1 MPTEKFILAIDFG
14 SSGPKV
20 AIVSTHGEIIG
31 SEFEPVETLFLP
43 GGGVE
48 QRPED
53 WWQAIVRATQQLLAQ
68 KLAPV
73 DDILAVIIAS
83 LYSTT
88 VAVDRAGHPLTNAIF
103 WMDTR
108 GAPYVQEI
116 TGGLLKVEGYGL
128 RRLLAW
134 LQRTGGIPTRSG
146 KDSIAHILL
155 IRHEWP
161 EIYRQT
167 YKFLEPK
174 DYLNQRLTGKFAAT
188 YDSVNLHW
196 LTDNRDIFHIDWDAR
211 LLALSGIERAK
222 LPDLQRTL
230 DILGTI
236 APDVAAEL
244 GLPASVQVIA
254 GTTDAQS
261 SAVGSGSVRDFD
273 AHLYLGT
280 SSWISCHV
288 PFKKTDLFNNMA
300 SLPSAIPG
308 KYYIANEQECAG
320 ACLNFLRDELFYPKD
335 ELASGAPPEDIFT
348 RFDGMAAAA
357 PPGSRGVMFTPWLVG
372 ERTPV
377 EDAMI
382 RAGFHNLSMHN
393 NRRDLLR
400 AVFEGVAFN
409 FRWLLGA
416 VEPFCKRRLES
427 LNMIG
432 GGAKS
437 EAWCQIH
444 ADVLDRTIRQV
455 RDPIRAGLRGAAFL
469 ACVALGLTTFDK
481 IADEI
486 QIANTFMPNPDNRKV
501 YDDMFKEFVNLYR
514 RNRPIYAR
522 LNAK

>member
-1 MPTEKFILAIDFG
+1 
-14 SSGPKV
+14 
-20 AIVSTHGEIIG
+20 
-31 SEFEPVETLFLP
+31 
-43 GGGVE
+43 
-48 QRPED
+48 
-53 WWQAIVRATQQLLAQ
+53 
-68 KLAPV
+68 
-73 DDILAVIIAS
+73 
-83 LYSTT
+83 
-88 VAVDRAGHPLTNAIF
+88 
-103 WMDTR
+103 
-108 GAPYVQEI
+108 
-116 TGGLLKVEGYGL
+116 
-128 RRLLAW
+128 
-134 LQRTGGIPTRSG
+134 
-146 KDSIAHILL
+146 
-155 IRHEWP
+155 
-161 EIYRQT
+161 
-167 YKFLEPK
+167 
-174 DYLNQRLTGKFAAT
+174 
-188 YDSVNLHW
+188 
-196 LTDNRDIFHIDWDAR
+196 
-211 LLALSGIERAK
+211 
-222 LPDLQRTL
+222 
-230 DILGTI
+230 
-236 APDVAAEL
+236 
-244 GLPASVQVIA
+244 
-254 GTTDAQS
+254 
-261 SAVGSGSVRDFD
+261 
-273 AHLYLGT
+273 
-280 SSWISCHV
+280 
-288 PFKKTDLFNNMA
+288 
-300 SLPSAIPG
+300 
-308 KYYIANEQECAG
+308 
-320 ACLNFLRDELFYPKD
+320 
-335 ELASGAPPEDIFT
+335 LASGAPPEDIFT

-481 IADEI
+481 IADGI